1 MQRREVLR
9 LLTSAAALTAIPAEW
24 VLSLQQARA
33 DMAFFPGLRT
43 LNPHQN
49 ATVTLISELIIP
61 ATDTPGATGAK
72 VNEFIDMLLTD
83 WFDAPDK
90 NSFLEGLAHVDAHS
104 RKRFAKDFVSC
115 TSEQQLQ
122 LMKQFDDEAMVFVR
136 TNKDAEYIPTP
147 LAKGNFFY
155 TFKKLTLV
163 GYYTSEIG
171 FKKEL
176 GKSII
181 PPGHDGCAP
190 LTEAHR

>member
-9 LLTSAAALTAIPAEW
+9 LLTSAAALSAMPSEW

-49 ATVTLISELIIP
+49 GTVTLMAELIIP

-72 VNEFIDMLLTD
+72 VNEFMDMLLTD

-90 NSFLEGLAHVDAHS
+90 NSFLEGLAHVDAQSKKHGG
-104 RKRFAKDFVSC
+104 KDFVSC
-115 TSEQQLQ
+115 TSAQQLQ
-122 LMKQFDDEAMVFVR
+122 LMKQFDDEAMVFAR
-136 TNKDAEYIPTP
+136 SQKEAEYIPTP
-147 LAKGNFFY
+147 LSKGNFFY

-181 PPGHDGCAP
+181 PPGHAGCAP

>member
-1 MQRREVLR
+1 MQRRELLR
-9 LLTSAAALTAIPAEW
+9 LLSSAAALSAMPSEW

-49 ATVTLISELIIP
+49 ATVTLLSELIIP
-61 ATDTPGATGAK
+61 TTDTPGAKGAK
-72 VNEFIDMLLTD
+72 VNEFMDMLLTD
-83 WFDAPDK
+83 WFDTPDK

-104 RKRFAKDFVSC
+104 KKRFGKDFVTC
-115 TSEQQLQ
+115 TTAQQLQ
-122 LMKQFDDEAMVFVR
+122 LMKLFDDEAMVFVR
-136 TNKDAEYIPTP
+136 TKKEAEYIPTP
-147 LAKGNFFY
+147 LARDSFFY

-181 PPGHDGCAP
+181 PPGHAGCAP

>member
-1 MQRREVLR
+1 MERREVLR
-9 LLTSAAALTAIPAEW
+9 LLTSAAALSAIPSEW

-33 DMAFFPGLRT
+33 DMAAFPGLRT

-49 ATVTLISELIIP
+49 ATVTLISELILP

-72 VNEFIDMLLTD
+72 VNEFIDLILTD
-83 WFDAPDK
+83 WFDAPDR

-104 RKRFAKDFVSC
+104 QKRFGKDFVSC

-122 LMKQFDDEAMVFVR
+122 LMKQLDDEAMVFVR
-136 TNKDAEYIPTP
+136 TKKDVEYIPTP
-147 LAKGNFFY
+147 LSKVNFFY